1 MIQDDFAEKF
11 AEALNLIGS
20 TISDEKTGKELT
32 PEEFS
37 QAYLEDLYRKKIK
50 GWYSKKRSSLAN
62 SLRLQQKGCCGTSV
76 NSASSRCLQNSG
88 ELTFKRSRESV
99 KIKII
104 DNLFTMSRS
113 HAFSFR
119 LKRFVNFYSFGYF

>member
-50 GWYSKKRSSLAN
+50 GWYSKKEHEDKAIII
-62 SLRLQQKGCCGTSV
+62 
-76 NSASSRCLQNSG
+76 
-88 ELTFKRSRESV
+88 SREAS
-99 KIKII
+99 
-104 DNLFTMSRS
+104 LST
-113 HAFSFR
+113 
-119 LKRFVNFYSFGYF
+119 L